1 MGAGEYITID
11 NGSAALAAEAWGV
24 GERGIVLLH
33 PGVADRR
40 IWRSMAPLIQD
51 LGRCVAYDRRGYGES
66 PASENPSLEQEMQDL
81 EAVIAHFGF
90 DSVWL
95 VGNSMGGRLAVD
107 FALAHPELVHGLF
120 LVAPGFSGT
129 PDIFPMDPDAMSIEE
144 ASIAAEQQG
153 DFEASAEG
161 ILHIWLDG
169 PRSLVGRVDGE
180 ARALAKEM
188 ALAIVRNWPSEVE
201 GDGTAAWPLLP
212 TLGAPTTILLGDL
225 DVTEVLA
232 SCPIAAAAIPGCSL
246 VTLPDRVHMPQL
258 EDPAQ
263 VAEVLREAFPTGN

>member
-1 MGAGEYITID
+1 MGAGEYVTID
-11 NGSAALAAEAWGV
+11 AGSARLAAEVWGV
-24 GERGIVLLH
+24 GEREIVLLH

-66 PASENPSLEQEMQDL
+66 PASEKPSVQQEMQDL
-81 EAVIAHFGF
+81 EAVIAYFGF
-90 DSVWL
+90 DGAWL
-95 VGNSMGGRLAVD
+95 VGNSMGGALAVD
-107 FALAHPELVHGLF
+107 FALAHPELVEGLF

-129 PDIFPMDPDAMSIEE
+129 PDIFPMDPEEMSIEE
-144 ASIAAEQQG
+144 ASIAAEQDG
-153 DFEASAEG
+153 DFDTSAEG
-161 ILHIWLDG
+161 VLHIWLDG
-169 PRSLVGRVDGE
+169 PRSLVGRVKGE

-188 ALAIVRNWPSEVE
+188 ARGVVRNSPPELKD
-201 GDGTAAWPLLP
+201 DGVDSWPLLP

-232 SCPIAAAAIPGCSL
+232 ACPVAAASIPGCRL
-246 VTLPDRVHMPQL
+246 LTLRDRAHMPQL

-263 VAEVLREAFPTGN
+263 VAGVLREAISMAD

>member
-1 MGAGEYITID
+1 MGAGEYVTID
-11 NGSAALAAEAWGV
+11 AGSARLAAEVWGA

-51 LGRCVAYDRRGYGES
+51 LGRCVAYDRPGYGQS
-66 PASENPSLEQEMQDL
+66 PASEKPSAEQEMQHL
-81 EAVIAHFGF
+81 AGVIAHFGF
-90 DSVWL
+90 DRAWL
-95 VGNSMGGRLAVD
+95 VGNSMGGALAVD
-107 FALAHPELVHGLF
+107 FALAHPELVEGLF

-129 PDIFPMDPDAMSIEE
+129 PDIFPMDPDEMSIEE
-144 ASIAAEQQG
+144 ASIAAEEEG
-153 DFEASAEG
+153 DFDTSAEG
-161 ILHIWLDG
+161 VLHIWLDG
-169 PRSLVGRVDGE
+169 PRSLVGRVKGE

-188 ALAIVRNWPSEVE
+188 ALAIVKNSPPELE
-201 GDGTAAWPLLP
+201 DDGIASWPLLP

-232 SCPIAAAAIPGCSL
+232 FCPVAAASIPGCRL
-246 VTLPDRVHMPQL
+246 LALPDRAHMPQL

-263 VAEVLREAFPTGN
+263 VAALLREAISSGN